1 MKTIITIGDLFPHD
15 AGMILVAKQAADGSP
30 RHISTVANGTACG
43 CECFGCGRR
52 LIARNRGE
60 VRAHSFAHRPE
71 DMVTDCFS
79 SGETALHLR
88 AKEIIAK
95 HGRITLPATFTTGLD
110 GTQIAVSQQHSID
123 LTDIKLEA
131 VAGELVPDV
140 TATMPDGRRIFIEIA
155 NTHPCPPEKIEKLD
169 LMDVEVLEIM
179 VSSYRDVALDEL
191 DEIILDVAPRKLI
204 HSSEVKA
211 MAAEISEE
219 RQRREH
225 ARRAEAERLVAVY
238 RNPAIR
244 NHVKAQALAED
255 LVQYGLFQYI
265 DIEDD
270 RPSAFIIYRRQWQA
284 AVLDRLY
291 NANTEFLKPID
302 LLEIFAKGEWPK
314 LEIAYTTSEH
324 SRWIADNI
332 AADFKSPCEEVS
344 DYLSRLRTE
353 GAVYEVRDRG
363 FAMSHDLFQRIGAA
377 IEKKNRPERRT
388 RELKVAFRDVGTFVP
403 NEDGPMPAFDHWL
416 RGRAAA
422 ARLSVE
428 QLLVDESGE
437 YDALIEQMRTLY
449 KKISNMRAFK
459 TVTRPPEMAGLPI
472 EPLINRLMTAIAEEA
487 RREHAELI
495 VLRKRQADEAAELQ
509 RKEVVDRVQRLSDEA
524 MSVVPDVDGFLDGP
538 LSDLHGKTPR
548 QLASES
554 YHGFNQAQAAL
565 STIRELK
572 RAAERAENL
581 KQDIADKLLERV
593 HYRILRKEMADLW
606 PKSRLRELGGLTPL
620 EYCKDEKT
628 LARCFEVLEDVVVTE
643 RKRRR

>member
-15 AGMILVAKQAADGSP
+15 SGMILVAKEAADGSP
-30 RHISTVANGTACG
+30 RHISTVANGAACG

-95 HGRITLPATFTTGLD
+95 HCRITLPGTFTTGLD
-110 GTQIAVSQQHSID
+110 GTQIPVSRQHSIN
-123 LTDIKLEA
+123 LTDVKLEA

-169 LMDVEVLEIM
+169 LMGVEVLEIM
-179 VSSYRDVALDEL
+179 VSSYRDVPLDEL
-191 DEIILDVAPRKLI
+191 DEIILDIAPRKLI

-265 DIEDD
+265 DVEDD

-314 LEIAYTTSEH
+314 PEIAYTTSEH
-324 SRWIADNI
+324 SIWIADNI
-332 AADFKSPCEEVS
+332 AADFKSPYEEVS
-344 DYLSRLRTE
+344 DYLSRLRVE
-353 GAVYEVRDRG
+353 GAVYEVRGRG
-363 FAMSHDLFQRIGAA
+363 FAMNHDLFQLIGAA
-377 IEKKNRPERRT
+377 IERKNRPERRT
-388 RELKVAFRDVGTFVP
+388 RELKIAFKDVGTLMP
-403 NEDGPMPAFDHWL
+403 KEDGPMPVFEQWL
-416 RGRAAA
+416 KGRSAAA
-422 ARLSVE
+422 GLSVE

-437 YDALIEQMRTLY
+437 YDTLIEQMRTLY
-449 KKISNMRAFK
+449 KTISNMQAFK
-459 TVTRPPEMAGLPI
+459 TVARPPEMAGLPI